1 MAREIVPL
9 NQRGKKLLVEIARA
23 MTPFE
28 EKIADKWDDLFVKT
42 RNGLKESDRAV
53 KNFREAVRL
62 FLTSLSD
69 GDFDGYFKRIEKKGA
84 DFARTK
90 EQYENLILSFHLYEE
105 ASFPYLKGSFTEKI
119 HTVLNTL
126 DLLYHNV
133 IAILAR
139 AYFRE
144 LEMEREK
151 FTNILAHDLKNP
163 LTSIIG
169 FSNILIDRGQALPR
183 GKEETYL
190 RIIRDNGRR
199 VLGLIDDALSYGKL
213 KSGKFVLK
221 PSEFDLMEVSR
232 EASFSLLPEAE
243 KAGIRIFINGHELKE
258 EKERS
263 SVDIKGDRDLIARA
277 IGNYLSNAVKYAG
290 SRISV
295 SIEDGDEDV
304 IISVEDD
311 GPGIPLD
318 EINLIFEDYYMA
330 KEGKPGTGLGL
341 PSVRMIAN
349 LHNGKAWAES
359 EPGRGST
366 FYLRLPK
373 KNVIPAEAGI
383 Q

>member
-1 MAREIVPL
+1 MAKEIVPL
-9 NQRGKKLLVEIARA
+9 NQRDKKLLVEIARA

-53 KNFREAVRL
+53 KNFREAVHL

-69 GDFDGYFKRIEKKGA
+69 GDFDGYFKRIEEKGA

-151 FTNILAHDLKNP
+151 FINILAHDLKNP

-183 GKEETYL
+183 EKEETYL
-190 RIIRDNGRR
+190 RIIMDNGRR
-199 VLGLIDDALSYGKL
+199 MLGLIDDALSYGKL

-221 PSEFDLMEVSR
+221 PAEFDLMEVSR

-243 KAGIRIFINGHELKE
+243 MRT
-258 EKERS
+258 S
-263 SVDIKGDRDLIARA
+263 S
-277 IGNYLSNAVKYAG
+277 Y
-290 SRISV
+290 
-295 SIEDGDEDV
+295 
-304 IISVEDD
+304 
-311 GPGIPLD
+311 
-318 EINLIFEDYYMA
+318 
-330 KEGKPGTGLGL
+330 
-341 PSVRMIAN
+341 
-349 LHNGKAWAES
+349 
-359 EPGRGST
+359 
-366 FYLRLPK
+366 
-373 KNVIPAEAGI
+373 